1 MNYQKN
7 TNPEE
12 KKQLDS
18 GFEKFPI
25 PRTMPAQW
33 DVSELT
39 TSKTTSKTTPAE
51 VPEIFEKFPV
61 PRTMPGDWDPVD
73 FKK

>member
-1 MNYQKN
+1 MKDQKN
-7 TNPEE
+7 SNSEE
-12 KKQLDS
+12 KIILDS
-18 GFEKFPI
+18 GFEKFPE

-33 DVSELT
+33 DISELT
-39 TSKTTSKTTPAE
+39 ISKATSKTMPAQ

-61 PRTMPGDWDPVD
+61 PRTMPGNWEPVD

>member
-1 MNYQKN
+1 MKN
-7 TNPEE
+7 QNIINSEE
-12 KKQLDS
+12 KKILDS
-18 GFEKFPI
+18 GFEKFPK

-33 DVSELT
+33 DITELT
-39 TSKTTSKTTPAE
+39 TSKTKSKTMPAE

-61 PRTMPGDWDPVD
+61 PRTMPGNWEPVD